1 MCMAGNDTLVPIEEF
16 PGHEIISG
24 IIITHVGG
32 GQLHCGIAY
41 KSEGQANVLHLAWHY
56 DLRDQPVASLRDGDY
71 YFTLPAIDTIR
82 QRVIAA
88 KCRRIYRAKEQ
99 RIPYGLL
106 YEGATF
112 DDDGIL
118 RLGGNEHGL
127 TCATFVMAVYASC
140 GITLCDYA
148 AWSARREDGAWH
160 ASIIAL
166 LGQHGVSQ
174 EHLHN
179 LEQEKGCA
187 RFRPEEVAASI
198 TFPDLP
204 APSDQIWQAGAS
216 IKRQLVH

>member
-1 MCMAGNDTLVPIEEF
+1 MCIVADDMLVPIEEF
-16 PGHEIISG
+16 PEHEIISG
-24 IIITHVGG
+24 IIIAHVCG

-41 KSEGQANVLHLAWHY
+41 KSEGQANALHLAWHY
-56 DLRDQPVASLRDGDY
+56 DLRDQPAQSLYSHGY
-71 YFTLPAIDTIR
+71 YFTLPSIDIIR

-88 KCRRIYRAKEQ
+88 KCRRISRAKEQ
-99 RIPYGLL
+99 EIPYGLL

-112 DDDGIL
+112 DNDGIL

-148 AWSARREDGAWH
+148 AWPARQEDGTWH
-160 ASIIAL
+160 DFIIDL
-166 LGQHGVSQ
+166 LRQHRAPQ

-179 LEQEKGCA
+179 LGQEIGCA

-204 APSDQIWQAGAS
+204 APVDKIWEKGVL
-216 IKRQLVH
+216 IRQRLIH

>member
-1 MCMAGNDTLVPIEEF
+1 MCMAVDDMLVPIEEF

-24 IIITHVGG
+24 IIITHVKK

-41 KSEGQANVLHLAWHY
+41 KSEGQANALHLAWHY
-56 DLRDQPVASLRDGDY
+56 DLQDQPAESLYSQGY

-99 RIPYGLL
+99 GIPYGLL

-127 TCATFVMAVYASC
+127 TCATFVIAVYASC

-148 AWSARREDGAWH
+148 AWPARREDGAWH

-166 LGQHGVSQ
+166 LCRHGASP

-204 APSDQIWQAGAS
+204 APFDQIRQAGAS
-216 IKRQLVH
+216 IRQRLVH

>member
-1 MCMAGNDTLVPIEEF
+1 MLVPIKEF
-16 PGHEIISG
+16 LGHEIISG
-24 IIITHVGG
+24 IIISHVGG

-41 KSEGQANVLHLAWHY
+41 KSENQANALHLAWHY
-56 DLRDQPVASLRDGDY
+56 DLRDQPAESLYSHGY
-71 YFTLPAIDTIR
+71 YFTLPSIDTIR

-88 KCRRIYRAKEQ
+88 KCHRISQAKDQ
-99 RIPYGLL
+99 GIPYGLL

-118 RLGGNEHGL
+118 RLEGNEHGL

-140 GITLCDYA
+140 GITLCNYA
-148 AWSARREDGAWH
+148 AWPPRREEDSSWH

-166 LGQHGVSQ
+166 LRHSASQ

-179 LEQEKGCA
+179 LEREKGCA

-204 APSDQIWQAGAS
+204 APVDKIWEKGVL
-216 IKRQLVH
+216 IRQRLIH

>member
-1 MCMAGNDTLVPIEEF
+1 MVADDMLVPIEEF

-24 IIITHVGG
+24 IIITHVGDE
-32 GQLHCGIAY
+32 QLHCGIAY
-41 KSEGQANVLHLAWHY
+41 KSEGQANALHLAWHY
-56 DLRDQPVASLRDGDY
+56 DLRDQPAQSLYSHGY

-99 RIPYGLL
+99 GIPYGLL

-148 AWSARREDGAWH
+148 AWPARREDGDWH
-160 ASIIAL
+160 ASIIAML
-166 LGQHGVSQ
+166 RDDVPP
-174 EHLHN
+174 EHLYN
-179 LEQEKGCA
+179 LEQEIGCA

-198 TFPDLP
+198 TFTDLP
-204 APSDQIWQAGAS
+204 APFDQIWLKGAS
-216 IKRQLVH
+216 IRQQLVH